1 MGKDAMGERSV
12 EVCMMKVEN
21 EKGIVVVRAVVI
33 VVKVDGVG
41 GHPTPVE
48 VDMSTVGGWITF
60 NVEFGIEVVD
70 P

>member
-1 MGKDAMGERSV
+1 MI
-12 EVCMMKVEN
+12 KVRDQ
-21 EKGIVVVRAVVI
+21 GCIGIVRAIVVVVE
-33 VVKVDGVG
+33 VDGVG
-41 GHPTPVE
+41 GHPTLVE